1 MNIGWKIVSK
11 DQQTHSMVVEY
22 TGDFNQLLNIPIPP
36 ADKELEEW
44 VRMYLPQHV
53 LVQHEPHSDAV
64 VGACGSFT
72 VDTQVA
78 GGQLSEQPNV
88 VGSWNEEY
96 IRALIY
102 TVLEEIREST
112 V

>member
-1 MNIGWKIVSK
+1 MHITWKIVSK
-11 DQQTHSMVVEY
+11 DEQTHSMVVEY
-22 TGDFNQLLNIPIPP
+22 SGDFNQLLNIPIPP
-36 ADKELEEW
+36 ADKELDEW

-53 LVQHEPHSDAV
+53 LVQNEPHSDAV
-64 VGACGSFT
+64 VGATGSFT
-72 VDTQVA
+72 IEAQQVV
-78 GGQLSEQPNV
+78 GQLSEQPNV